1 MLFPHQFIGGVSASP
16 CSPPGWVRQ
25 CWAQGQRRVWPRGS
39 TGFLR
44 DHKSQVWS
52 GWLQVRVNKCQSD
65 LESMTDIY
73 WYDCELQCG
82 LLHLCLSKLSS
93 REIVKNMICEIWV
106 IWWYDVLWTN
116 ASSIDQFASHG
127 SVVKCQPLGML
138 SAAIAMW
145 LARRGKTSADC
156 QLRAQ
161 KASKAGTAVLLAKVW
176 LSIRGLP
183 SVPSK
188 NYSD

>member
-1 MLFPHQFIGGVSASP
+1 MLFPHQFIGVSASP
-16 CSPPGWVRQ
+16 CSPGWVRQ
-25 CWAQGQRRVWPRGS
+25 CWAQGQRRVRPRGS

-52 GWLQVRVNKCQSD
+52 GWPQVRVNKYVNQI
-65 LESMTDIY
+65 LNPLTDID
-73 WYDCELQCG
+73 WYDLQCG

-93 REIVKNMICEIWV
+93 REICQEHDLWNLSYMMFHEQMLQ
-106 IWWYDVLWTN
+106 VLINSW
-116 ASSIDQFASHG
+116 ASHG
-127 SVVKCQPLGML
+127 SLVKCQPLGML

-145 LARRGKTSADC
+145 LARRRGKTSADC

-176 LSIRGLP
+176 LSITGVTL
-183 SVPSK
+183 SSLQK
-188 NYSD
+188 L